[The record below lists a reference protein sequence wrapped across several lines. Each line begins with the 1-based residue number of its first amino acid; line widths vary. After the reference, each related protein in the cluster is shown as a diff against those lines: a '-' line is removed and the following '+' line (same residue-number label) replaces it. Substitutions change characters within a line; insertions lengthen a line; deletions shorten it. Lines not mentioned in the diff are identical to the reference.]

1 MPVESLG
8 FASSHLMLIAKM
20 FFSKGSEAEAPPAPP
35 PGRILMPM
43 SEVLPE
49 SNVLRKVASLT
60 LDRAIIDQKVA
71 RPKNVPQKLEYQI
84 YEKFEGRKCVEYIIL
99 RFSN

>member
-1 MPVESLG
+1 MRSMPVELLG

-20 FFSKGSEAEAPPAPP
+20 FFSKGSEAEAA
-35 PGRILMPM
+35 
-43 SEVLPE
+43 LPE

-71 RPKNVPQKLEYQI
+71 RPKNVPQKLDYQI
-84 YEKFEGRKCVEYIIL
+84 YEKFEGRNNLIL
-99 RFSN
+99 LHLSFVCAH

>member
-1 MPVESLG
+1 
-8 FASSHLMLIAKM
+8 MLIAKM
-20 FFSKGSEAEAPPAPP
+20 FFSKGSEAEAPPPP
-35 PGRILMPM
+35 PGRIPMPM

-84 YEKFEGRKCVEYIIL
+84 YEKFEGRKYCVEYNIA
-99 RFSN
+99 F

>member
-1 MPVESLG
+1 
-8 FASSHLMLIAKM
+8 M
-20 FFSKGSEAEAPPAPP
+20 FFSKGSDAEAAPP
-35 PGRILMPM
+35 LPGRIIMPM

-60 LDRAIIDQKVA
+60 LDRAIIDQKVV

-84 YEKFEGRKCVEYIIL
+84 YEKFEGRKCGIVYSNWIL
-99 RFSN
+99 LDILCVRLFVRTDARAT